1 MKANNITTPQ
11 LMRAANLLGKV
22 VANQIRA
29 KSHKDQVCAPNRKKS
44 AASTKPKCI
53 TKEGTLFR
61 IVNVISCETC
71 RTYYVATKTSHDK
84 DDQDTRNPKSIEW
97 DHLSSHYR
105 SDEGSLMKLTPG
117 GRNALMG
124 HSVCQNICHEYDELT
139 DEEFQQVV
147 LYIAYW
153 YRSAR
158 NKKNQSGNHRSF
170 GVYCDGKTWLLY
182 YHAVL
187 HEIGDTALSN
197 CAYPQLD
204 SSIARTSTDPYIPRG
219 RRGGSSRSG
228 SPSDGR
234 RSGSPVSDGPSDKA
248 YVARAT
254 EAAAAAIEDR
264 QLGLCGRE
272 SFDRMMSMKRKATK
286 ASLKL
291 ISLEKAYK
299 SAKKDYKLG
308 RDAVEES
315 TVVSL
320 KLAYKATKRARKVYD
335 LQYETLKKELGHVSP
350 PESSS
355 SSSDDDV
362 DDDDDDN
369 DNDDNE

>member
-1 MKANNITTPQ
+1 
-11 LMRAANLLGKV
+11 
-22 VANQIRA
+22 
-29 KSHKDQVCAPNRKKS
+29 
-44 AASTKPKCI
+44 
-53 TKEGTLFR
+53 
-61 IVNVISCETC
+61 
-71 RTYYVATKTSHDK
+71 
-84 DDQDTRNPKSIEW
+84 
-97 DHLSSHYR
+97 
-105 SDEGSLMKLTPG
+105 
-117 GRNALMG
+117 MG

-362 DDDDDDN
+362 DDDDDDDDN